1 MPPTTD
7 YIDGNNI
14 LSLQMVGR
22 WPTFLLPEVRVTG
35 GGSGPGHGSCETGQ
49 TGRGTSRSGQAEA
62 VGQKRVDCNVVESR
76 VSQIIEDAVEDLG
89 FQLVRVRFSGTK
101 NGRNQL
107 QIMAEPKED
116 REMTVEDCETLSRHV
131 AALLDVD
138 DPITSA
144 YILEVSSPGIDRPL
158 TRIED
163 YDRFA
168 GELAKLTLRF
178 MLDGRK
184 RFNGRLGGRNE
195 DGKIIID
202 TAFGKFAF
210 AFEEIDSARI
220 DPTEIFTRE
229 ATTRS

>member
-1 MPPTTD
+1 
-7 YIDGNNI
+7 
-14 LSLQMVGR
+14 MVGR
-22 WPTFLLPEVRVTG
+22 WPTFLLSEVPVMG

-49 TGRGTSRSGQAEA
+49 TGRGTSRSGR
-62 VGQKRVDCNVVESR
+62 QKRVDCDVVESR

-89 FQLVRVRFSGTK
+89 FQLVRVRFSGAK

-144 YILEVSSPGIDRPL
+144 YMLEVSSPGIDRPL

-184 RFNGRLGGRNE
+184 RFNGRLGGRDE

-202 TAFGKFAF
+202 TAFGKFTF
-210 AFEEIDSARI
+210 AFDEIDSARI

-229 ATTRS
+229 ATARS